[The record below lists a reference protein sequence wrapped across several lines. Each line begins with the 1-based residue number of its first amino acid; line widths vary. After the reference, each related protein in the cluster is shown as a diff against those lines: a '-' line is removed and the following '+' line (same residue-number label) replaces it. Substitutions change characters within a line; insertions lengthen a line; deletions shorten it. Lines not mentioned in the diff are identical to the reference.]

1 MGDSIQRQVARGR
14 SVTALAVEAT
24 LVAALLVA
32 ACAPRPDKPALSS
45 TFEGSC
51 SDMCQA
57 FKRLGCVTAEP
68 TPAGVT
74 CVERCETQLRTG
86 VVAPPIA
93 CVVKMRDPGELEEIC
108 GERCR

>member
-1 MGDSIQRQVARGR
+1 MGDSIQRPVAR
-14 SVTALAVEAT
+14 ALAG
-24 LVAALLVA
+24 AALLVA
-32 ACAPRPDKPALSS
+32 ACAPTAPRPPTSS

-51 SDMCQA
+51 ADMCQA

-68 TPAGVT
+68 TPNGVT
-74 CVERCETQLRTG
+74 CVARCETQLRTG

-93 CVVKMRDPGELEEIC
+93 CVVKMRDPDELEEIC